1 MTRPCWECEVRE
13 ALPNERY
20 CAVCE
25 EKTAWIND
33 FYEQFGDQTMA
44 NNSRRLRGRR
54 TELVVATYFQRY
66 WGRAEAVGS
75 GASGSDIKNTPFD
88 IEVKARSK
96 FEPLQFIKQ
105 QKQRDEGKLKFVV
118 MRCNGQG
125 ENPEDYVFIARL
137 GDMMPLLEDR
147 VPSEAIVRC
156 KGCGT
161 WMTDGKVCDVCQML
175 KENL

>member
-1 MTRPCWECEVRE
+1 
-13 ALPNERY
+13 
-20 CAVCE
+20 
-25 EKTAWIND
+25 
-33 FYEQFGDQTMA
+33 MA

-88 IEVKARSK
+88 IEVKARAAFQPK
-96 FEPLQFIKQ
+96 AWI
-105 QKQRDEGKLKFVV
+105 
-118 MRCNGQG
+118 
-125 ENPEDYVFIARL
+125 
-137 GDMMPLLEDR
+137 DMMPLLEDK

-161 WMTDGKVCDVCQML
+161 WTQEGRTCEVCEVI
-175 KENL
+175 KSNK